1 MSRRRWSYYTEWEHF
16 PKSRPREVEGGIKAQ
31 TTAGNFGKSWWA
43 KRWISVLESF
53 NIGARL
59 SRGRSYARQ
68 GQVLAIEVAEGR
80 VKAKVQGSRPTPY
93 DITIAVA
100 TIPAAEWDKLLKALA
115 GQALFAAKLLAGE
128 MPQDI
133 EDVFKAID
141 VSLFPRRLGDL
152 RTACSCPDSSNPCKH
167 IAAVYYLLGEEFDR
181 DPFLIFQL
189 RGMPRDDLLARLGGA
204 VAPAPA
210 QTAPHQ
216 THEAVPAPE
225 PPSPPEPEP
234 LSAAL
239 EPFWNGSLKD
249 GWLGAVAIPPV
260 AAALPRRL
268 GSFPF
273 WRGTEPFLKAIEP
286 IYAAAS
292 ARGLDAVLG
301 PALKESSDAD

>member
-1 MSRRRWSYYTEWEHF
+1 MSRRRWSYYTQWENF

-59 SRGRSYARQ
+59 SRGRSYARK

-80 VKAKVQGSRPTPY
+80 VTAKVQGSRPKPY

-100 TIPAAEWDKLLKALA
+100 TIPAAEWDKLLKVLS

-133 EDVFKAID
+133 EEVFKAID

-152 RTACSCPDSSNPCKH
+152 RTGCSCPDSSNPCKH

-189 RGMPRDDLLARLGGA
+189 RGMPRDELLARLGRA
-204 VAPAPA
+204 AAAAPAELTPND
-210 QTAPHQ
+210 TPKP
-216 THEAVPAPE
+216 VPAVDPE
-225 PPSPPEPEP
+225 RSSPPEP

-239 EPFWNGSLKD
+239 EPFWNGSLKQD
-249 GWLGAVAIPPV
+249 WLGSVAIPPV

-268 GSFPF
+268 GGFPF
-273 WRGTEPFLKAIEP
+273 WRGTEPFLKVIEP

-301 PALKESSDAD
+301 SASTESADAD